1 MLNLE
6 RLMTD
11 ARVGMRLLKIPA
23 ADAEALVQWYLV
35 TGQDGALRIMWD
47 QALIIDRLTAPGH
60 TARQI
65 PLMPFM
71 TLQVKRE
78 RAITTLLDTI
88 RRRPHGMHRV

>member
-65 PLMPFM
+65 PLLPFM
-71 TLQVKRE
+71 NFQAQRE
-78 RAITTLLDTI
+78 SAIKALLDES
-88 RRRPHGMHRV
+88 RSRPHGTHRV